1 MFKDVSTPSQRGI
14 QSSSPR
20 VDRILCCALDVA
32 QLTLKC
38 GGEIQRVEETV
49 TRICRAYGAARVEV
63 FAIHSW
69 LNAALRM
76 PDGSYS
82 MQMRRI
88 YHTYHD
94 LGQLEGCNELSRRI
108 CRETPDFDEIQAE
121 LTRLKHAKVYPLWLV
136 LLGAA
141 LTGGAFAVFFG
152 GTLSDGIFAALISAL
167 LALLDRRGFR
177 FANQMARTLLCA
189 LLGGLL
195 SYAAV
200 RVGLGAHTDKV
211 MIGTIMILIPGLA
224 LGTSLRDLLCDDT
237 LSGILRLFRSLL
249 LAVIIA
255 LGYSAGIYLLGS
267 TELFSYD
274 FNTPLLMLLTS
285 IPAPLG
291 VAIMFGVRPKRLL
304 LVALGGLLTCGIYI
318 AMCEV
323 FTGQFFPNLIATAA
337 VALYCEACAR
347 LLHLPATVICIPAL
361 MPLLPGGALYY
372 TMYALLL
379 GQFSAAG
386 AYGIKAATIALG
398 IAAGQVAVSLAMT
411 AYRSLR
417 DRKTK

>member
-49 TRICRAYGAARVEV
+49 TRICRAYGAAHVEV

-88 YHTYHD
+88 YHTYND

-108 CRETPDFDEIQAE
+108 CRETPDFDEIQTE
-121 LTRLKHAKVYPLWLV
+121 LSRLKAARGYPLWLV

-141 LTGGAFAVFFG
+141 LTSGAFTIFFD
-152 GTLSDGIFAALISAL
+152 GTLTDGICAAIIGAL
-167 LALLDRRGFR
+167 LGLLDRRGFR

-200 RVGLGAHTDKV
+200 RIGLDVHADKV
-211 MIGTIMILIPGLA
+211 MIGTIMLIIPGLA

-249 LAVIIA
+249 LAVVIA
-255 LGYSAGIYLLGS
+255 LGYSGGIYLLGN
-267 TELFSYD
+267 TGLLSYS
-274 FNTPLLMLLTS
+274 FNTPWLMLLTS
-285 IPAPLG
+285 ALSPVG
-291 VAIMFGVRPKRLL
+291 MAIMFGVRPSRLPL
-304 LVALGGLLTCGIYI
+304 IAFGGFMTCGVYVL
-318 AMCEV
+318 MCEV

-337 VALYCEACAR
+337 LALCCELAAR
-347 LLHLPATVICIPAL
+347 LLHLPATVLCIPSL

-372 TMYALLL
+372 AMNDLLL
-379 GQFSAAG
+379 GEFDAASKC
-386 AYGIKAATIALG
+386 GITAATIALG
-398 IAAGQVAVSLAMT
+398 IAAGQITVSLAIS
-411 AYRSLR
+411 AYRAIR
-417 DRKTK
+417 DCRNA